1 MEKSITQLENENEK
15 LISALKQVSTHME
28 EINKILESVSDL
40 ISSNDENKAVTDDDV
55 KKLLKKYSKIN
66 GH

>member
-15 LISALKQVSTHME
+15 LISALKQVSAHME

-40 ISSNDENKAVTDDDV
+40 ISSDDDNKAVTDDDV

-66 GH
+66 SH

>member
-66 GH
+66 SH